1 MNTHIIE
8 SLPHN
13 NIQETIIMSIFQS
26 SNIYF
31 VDVEHHTNI
40 INLHEEKNV
49 NDNENVIETSRLID
63 FDGINIDQ
71 QEHMSNA
78 YNNLQKN

>member
-1 MNTHIIE
+1 
-8 SLPHN
+8 
-13 NIQETIIMSIFQS
+13 MSIFQS